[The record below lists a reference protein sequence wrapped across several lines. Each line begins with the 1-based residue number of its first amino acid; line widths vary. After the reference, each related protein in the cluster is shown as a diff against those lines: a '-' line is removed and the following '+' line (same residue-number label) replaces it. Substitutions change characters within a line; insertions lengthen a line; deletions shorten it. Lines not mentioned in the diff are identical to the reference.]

1 MQLKILV
8 VEDDKLFKKILL
20 NKLSKHNVD
29 SSENYKDALN
39 KINSNKY
46 DIAFIDLRL
55 GENDNYSGLKLI
67 PVSVSKNIYTVV
79 MSASE
84 EDEIVN
90 KAYSLGC
97 MDYYGKD
104 LDSNDIDRIIDRY
117 IKNIRTEQNLNPFK
131 NEFITYDEQMLKQL
145 NELLQYSSTDIPI
158 LILGETGTGKTKL
171 AEVIHKYSQRK
182 GNFVP
187 INCSSYTEELLEAE
201 LFGYKKG
208 AFTGAYE
215 DKKGKLLEANN
226 GTLFLDEIGTITNEM
241 QTKLLKVIEEKKF
254 YPLGSN
260 KLEYSDFRIISATN
274 EDIEKLVN
282 SGKLRFDF
290 FQRIHG
296 FTIKLKPLSERKKD
310 VFPLIKH
317 FSGIRKLAFSNE
329 ARKFIENYSW
339 PGNIRELRKFVE
351 MLLVKSKGTIDLNT
365 VKECLNQ
372 NLNTIKDNK
381 NDDYENLEFV
391 TGKQYDYALKYGLP
405 NAIDRFAK
413 EIILRN
419 LSINKTKT
427 KTMSELKISTRFFYS
442 ILKRVENERYK

>member
-1 MQLKILV
+1 MKLKILV

-20 NKLSKHNVD
+20 NKLSKHNID

-55 GENDNYSGLKLI
+55 GENDDYSGLKLI

-117 IKNIRTEQNLNPFK
+117 IKNVRTEQNLNPFK
-131 NEFITYDEQMLKQL
+131 NEFITYDEQILKQL
-145 NELLQYSSTDIPI
+145 DELLQYSSTNIPI

-260 KLEYSDFRIISATN
+260 KLEHSDFRIISATN
-274 EDIEKLVN
+274 EDIEKLVS

-310 VFPLIKH
+310 IFPLIKH

-329 ARKFIENYSW
+329 ARKFIEDYSW
-339 PGNIRELRKFVE
+339 PGNIRELKKFVE
-351 MLLVKSKGTIDLNT
+351 MLLVKSKGIIDLNT

-372 NLNTIKDNK
+372 NLNTMKDNK
-381 NDDYENLEFV
+381 NDDYENLGFV
-391 TGKQYDYALKYGLP
+391 TEKQYNYALKYGLP